1 MSGEKNVVANN
12 FIKRFQMKN
21 YQKKRNIIRLE
32 SLDYCT
38 DLQCRLI
45 LQWKI
50 SERLWSP
57 NLNQLEAWDHEHQS

>member
-57 NLNQLEAWDHEHQS
+57 NLDQLEA